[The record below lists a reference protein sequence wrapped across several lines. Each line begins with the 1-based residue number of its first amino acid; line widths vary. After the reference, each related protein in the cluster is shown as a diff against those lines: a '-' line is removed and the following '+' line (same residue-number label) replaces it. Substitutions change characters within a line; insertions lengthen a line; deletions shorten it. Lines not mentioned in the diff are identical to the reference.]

1 MKNCVYHMDQVAQ
14 AERLL
19 GLSAQLVQ
27 AAERADL
34 ALCAQLD
41 TTIRSACMALL
52 MENSSSYDAGTE
64 KLAALK
70 AALEAVE
77 KARSILVEKNAVGAN
92 NRKAKVVYLKTQ
104 RESIKA

>member
-1 MKNCVYHMDQVAQ
+1 M
-14 AERLL
+14 
-19 GLSAQLVQ
+19 
-27 AAERADL
+27 
-34 ALCAQLD
+34 
-41 TTIRSACMALL
+41 
-52 MENSSSYDAGTE
+52 
-64 KLAALK
+64 K